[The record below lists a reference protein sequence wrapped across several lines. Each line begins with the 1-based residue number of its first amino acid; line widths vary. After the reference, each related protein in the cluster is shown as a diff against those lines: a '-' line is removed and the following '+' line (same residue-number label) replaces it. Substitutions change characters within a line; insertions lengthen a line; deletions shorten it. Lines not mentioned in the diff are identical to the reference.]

1 MRIYLIG
8 FMGSGKTYWGR
19 QLGQKLEVPQFDLDE
34 QIEQAEGRPVTE
46 IFAASGEEYFRLKEQ
61 ETLMMLSET
70 HDSFVMATGGGTPCF
85 FNNIDYMNKMGTTIW
100 INCSIDSLHHRIS
113 GEQLQRP
120 LVKDLDSEQLRTYIT
135 KKLGDRKIF
144 YQQASEIIFEHEL
157 SLDTFLDKIFHE
169 ENRM

>member
-19 QLGQKLEVPQFDLDE
+19 QLGQKLELPKFDLDE

-46 IFAASGEEYFRLKEQ
+46 IFAQEGEEYFRQKEQ
-61 ETLMMLSET
+61 ETLMLLSET
-70 HDSFVMATGGGTPCF
+70 HESFVMSTGGGTPCF

-100 INCSIDSLHHRIS
+100 INSSIDSLHQRIS
-113 GEQLQRP
+113 SEQAQRP
-120 LVKDLDSEQLRTYIT
+120 LVKNLNSEQLRAYII

-144 YQQASEIIFEHEL
+144 YQQASEVIFEHEL

-169 ENRM
+169 ENRL